1 MIELDE
7 LSFRDFINN
16 RFSVVE
22 FYSDF
27 CPYCRILTGMLEP
40 LCKEI
45 GINGGKINVA
55 KYREVGEEYEIEL
68 VPTVIAFSK
77 GNAVGGFMG
86 LTSMMNAKRELLRLA
101 EKYGNDNHPN
111 CL

>member
-7 LSFRDFINN
+7 LTFRDFIND

-22 FYSDF
+22 FYTDL
-27 CPYCRILTGMLEP
+27 CPYCRILTYMLEP

-45 GINGGKINVA
+45 GVNGGKINIR
-55 KYREVGEEYEIEL
+55 KYREIGEEYQIEL

-77 GNAVGGFMG
+77 GSVVGGFMG
-86 LTSMMNAKRELLRLA
+86 LTNRIRAKRELIRLA
-101 EKYGNDNHPN
+101 EKYGNDNRSGS
-111 CL
+111 L